1 MALNLRALFGA
12 GATASTVSVN
22 VSNSAASVL
31 LVANLNRKG
40 FIIVNTSGTLYVRLD
55 GLATSTL
62 FSKQMGAGETW
73 EVANY
78 TGSVTARKASGTTA
92 VLVTEII

>member
-12 GATASTVSVN
+12 GHNASTTSVN
-22 VSNSAASVL
+22 VSNASTSVL
-31 LVANLNRKG
+31 LAANLNRKG
-40 FIIVNTSGTLYVRLD
+40 FIVVNTAGTLFVRLD

-62 FSKQMGAGETW
+62 FSKQLGAGETW

-78 TGSVTARKASGTTA
+78 TGSVTARKSSGTTA

>member
-1 MALNLRALFGA
+1 MALNLRALFGS
-12 GATASTVSVN
+12 GATASTNSIS
-22 VSNSAASVL
+22 VSNAASSVL
-31 LVANLNRKG
+31 LVSNVNRKG
-40 FIIVNTSGTLYVRLD
+40 FIIVNTAGTLYIRLD
-55 GLATSTL
+55 GIATSTL
-62 FSKQMGAGETW
+62 FSKQLGAGEAW